1 VRVLL
6 VSTYDLG
13 RQPFGLA
20 SPAAWLR
27 EAGIEVDCAD
37 TSREKLTD
45 QRIAS
50 AGLVAFYLPMH
61 TATRLA
67 SPLIDRVRRVN
78 PAARLAAYG
87 LYAPIN
93 QSWLRDK
100 GVAHVLGPEGEFEL
114 TTLACG
120 ASLNGSPEREPQ
132 GFAPQVDRRPHMIP
146 HRGNLLPLANYAQLQ
161 MPDGSA
167 RIVGSTDA
175 TRGCK
180 HLCRHCPIV
189 PVYKGRFHA
198 IPADAVL
205 ADIRQQVSAGAQHVS
220 FGDPDFL
227 NGPTH
232 ARRIVERLAVELP
245 GLTYDVTI
253 KIEHI
258 LKHASLLPVL
268 ARTGCVFI
276 TSAVESIDDEVL
288 RHLAKGHT
296 RADFVAAVHLC
307 RETGIA
313 LLPTFVA
320 FTPWTTLEGYKQL
333 LQTLEELELIEQVA
347 PIQLAIRLLIT
358 NNSRLLELPD
368 IQAVIAEFDPA
379 SLTWPWTH
387 PDSRVDVLQQQVMQR
402 VGSNPRARRAEIF
415 EAICDLFE
423 GTESGD
429 AATHVRRSRRE
440 SRPHLSLSPQRA
452 VPILSENWYCCAE
465 PSAEDMR
472 LV

>member
-27 EAGIEVDCAD
+27 SAGVEVDCAD
-37 TSREKLTD
+37 TSREKLSD

-78 PAARLAAYG
+78 PDARVAAYG
-87 LYAPIN
+87 LYAPLN
-93 QSWLRDK
+93 AAWLREH
-100 GVAHVLGPEGEFEL
+100 GVEYILGPEGELEL

-120 ASLNGSPEREPQ
+120 PS
-132 GFAPQVDRRPHMIP
+132 QVDRRLLVIP
-146 HRGNLLPLANYAQLQ
+146 HRGNLPPLANYAQLQ
-161 MPDGSA
+161 MPDGST

-198 IPADAVL
+198 IPVDAVL
-205 ADIRQQVSAGAQHVS
+205 ADVRQQVAAGAQHIS

-232 ARRIVERLAVELP
+232 ARRIVERLAGEFP

-258 LKHASLLPVL
+258 LKHTSLLPVL
-268 ARTGCVFI
+268 AKTGCLFI

-296 RADFVAAVHLC
+296 RADFVTAVHLC
-307 RETGIA
+307 HDVGIA
-313 LLPTFVA
+313 LAPTFVA
-320 FTPWTTLEGYKQL
+320 FTPWTTIEGYRQL
-333 LQTLEELELIEQVA
+333 LQTLEELDLVERVA
-347 PIQLAIRLLIT
+347 SIQLAIRLLIT
-358 NNSRLLELPD
+358 NNSPLLELPD
-368 IQAVIAEFDPA
+368 IQAVIADFDPG
-379 SLTWPWTH
+379 SLTWPWKH
-387 PDSRVDVLQQQVMQR
+387 PDPRVDALQQQVMQR
-402 VGSNPRARRAEIF
+402 VGNNPRAPRAELF
-415 EAICDLFE
+415 EAIRGLSE
-423 GTESGD
+423 GPTDSG
-429 AATHVRRSRRE
+429 RE
-440 SRPHLSLSPQRA
+440 SRCRLTPSPQRA
-452 VPILSENWYCCAE
+452 IPILSENWYCCAE

>member
-1 VRVLL
+1 
-6 VSTYDLG
+6 LG

-27 EAGIEVDCAD
+27 NVGVEVDCAD
-37 TSREKLTD
+37 TSREKLSD

-78 PAARLAAYG
+78 PTARLAAYG

-93 QSWLRDK
+93 QGWLRDK
-100 GVAHVLGPEGEFEL
+100 GVGHVLGPEGEEEL
-114 TTLACG
+114 RDLAM
-120 ASLNGSPEREPQ
+120 GSDPGDAATHGVES
-132 GFAPQVDRRPHMIP
+132 RR
-146 HRGNLLPLANYAQLQ
+146 HRGLTPQRAGLLPLANYARLQ
-161 MPDGSA
+161 MPDGST
-167 RIVGSTDA
+167 RVVGSTDA

-205 ADIRQQVSAGAQHVS
+205 ADIRQQVAAGAQHVS

-232 ARRIVERLAVELP
+232 AHRIVERLAVEFP

-268 ARTGCVFI
+268 ARTGCLFI

-296 RADFVAAVHLC
+296 RADFVAAVRLS
-307 RETGIA
+307 REVGIA
-313 LLPTFVA
+313 LAPTFVA
-320 FTPWTTLEGYKQL
+320 FTPWTTLDGYKRL
-333 LQTLEELELIEQVA
+333 LDTVEELELITQVA

-358 NNSRLLELPD
+358 NNSPLLDLPD
-368 IQAVIAEFDPA
+368 IQTVIAEFDAA
-379 SLTWPWTH
+379 SLTWPWRH
-387 PDSRVDVLQQQVMQR
+387 PDSRVDALQQQTMRR
-402 VGSNPRARRAEIF
+402 VGINPHAPRTELF
-415 EAICDLFE
+415 EAIRGLFE
-423 GTESGD
+423 GRESGA
-429 AATHVRRSRRE
+429 AATHASDPECESRRQ
-440 SRPHLSLSPQRA
+440 LTLSPRSA
-452 VPILSENWYCCAE
+452 IPILSENWYCCAE

>member
-27 EAGIEVDCAD
+27 NAGVEVDCAD
-37 TSREKLTD
+37 TSREELSD

-100 GVAHVLGPEGEFEL
+100 GVAHVLGPEGELEL
-114 TTLACG
+114 TTLTCG
-120 ASLNGSPEREPQ
+120 ASLNGSPKREPQ
-132 GFAPQVDRRPHMIP
+132 GFAPQADRRPYMIP
-146 HRGNLLPLANYAQLQ
+146 HRGNLLPLANYAHLQ
-161 MPDGSA
+161 MPDGST
-167 RIVGSTDA
+167 RVVGSTDA

-205 ADIRQQVSAGAQHVS
+205 ADIRQQIAAGAQHVS

-232 ARRIVERLAVELP
+232 AHRIVERLAIEFP
-245 GLTYDVTI
+245 RLTYDVTI

-268 ARTGCVFI
+268 ARTGCLFI

-288 RHLAKGHT
+288 RHLRKGHT

-307 RETGIA
+307 REIGIA
-313 LLPTFVA
+313 LAPTFVA

-333 LQTLEELELIEQVA
+333 LQTLEELQLIEQVA

-358 NNSRLLELPD
+358 NNSPLLELPD
-368 IQAVIAEFDPA
+368 IQAVITEFDPA
-379 SLTWPWTH
+379 SLTWPWKH
-387 PDSRVDVLQQQVMQR
+387 PDSSVDALQHQVMRR
-402 VGSNPRARRAEIF
+402 VGNNPRAPRVETFA
-415 EAICDLFE
+415 AICDLFE
-423 GTESGD
+423 GT
-429 AATHVRRSRRE
+429 AH
-440 SRPHLSLSPQRA
+440 HLPLSPQPA
-452 VPILSENWYCCAE
+452 IPILSENWYCCAE